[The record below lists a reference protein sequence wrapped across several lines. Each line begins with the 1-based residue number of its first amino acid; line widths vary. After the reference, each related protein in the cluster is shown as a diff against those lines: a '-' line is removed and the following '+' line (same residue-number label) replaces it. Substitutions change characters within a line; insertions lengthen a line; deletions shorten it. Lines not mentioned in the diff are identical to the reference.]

1 MSRDAPNYTANTR
14 AMAFWDEVVDDMEAT
29 AAEYEEAGWDALLLH
44 PGDVTP
50 VVYTDDEG
58 ADGEPDVE
66 LADADVEVDPDDG
79 ASEVRPP
86 DADGDSVD
94 VSDVTEFGLDV
105 LVPDDEFEELES
117 LLDEGVTFD
126 SFEAFRALE
135 DRMLFLV
142 VAMEDS
148 DAETA
153 VLYPA
158 YYDVQGASQMLEAAD
173 ERGTMYTF
181 VRTLSDDRIQF
192 THEDQS
198 AFQPPDPE
206 AEADEEANDDAAGE

>member
-1 MSRDAPNYTANTR
+1 MSGDAPNYTANTR
-14 AMAFWDEVVDDMEAT
+14 AMEFWDEVVEDMEAT
-29 AAEYEEAGWDALLLH
+29 AAEYEDAGWDALLLH

-58 ADGEPDVE
+58 ADEGTDVD
-66 LADADVEVDPDDG
+66 LDAADVEVVSDEEAG
-79 ASEVRPP
+79 EVEAT
-86 DADGDSVD
+86 DAAGDSVD
-94 VSDVTEFGLDV
+94 VSNVTEYGLDV
-105 LVPDDEFEELES
+105 LVPDDEFGELES
-117 LLDEGVTFD
+117 LLEDGVTFD
-126 SFEAFRALE
+126 SFEAFRATE
-135 DRMLFLV
+135 DRMVYLV
-142 VAMEDS
+142 VAMEDH
-148 DAETA
+148 DAETV

-158 YYDVQGASQMLEAAD
+158 YYDVRGAAEMLEAAD

-206 AEADEEANDDAAGE
+206 AETSEDADDGTAE

>member
-1 MSRDAPNYTANTR
+1 MSGDAPNYTANTR
-14 AMAFWDEVVDDMEAT
+14 AMEFWDEVVEDMEAT
-29 AAEYEEAGWDALLLH
+29 AAEYEDAGWDALLLH

-58 ADGEPDVE
+58 ADEGVDVE
-66 LADADVEVDPDDG
+66 LDAADVEVVPDEDAG
-79 ASEVRPP
+79 EVEST
-86 DADGDSVD
+86 DAAGDSVD
-94 VSDVTEFGLDV
+94 VSNVTEYGLDV
-105 LVPDDEFEELES
+105 LVPDDEFGELES
-117 LLDEGVTFD
+117 LLEDGVAFD
-126 SFEAFRALE
+126 SFEAFRAAE
-135 DRMLFLV
+135 DRMVYLV
-142 VAMEDS
+142 VAMEDH

-158 YYDVQGASQMLEAAD
+158 YYDVQGAAEMLEAAD

-198 AFQPPDPE
+198 VFQPPAPE
-206 AEADEEANDDAAGE
+206 TETSEDADDGTGE